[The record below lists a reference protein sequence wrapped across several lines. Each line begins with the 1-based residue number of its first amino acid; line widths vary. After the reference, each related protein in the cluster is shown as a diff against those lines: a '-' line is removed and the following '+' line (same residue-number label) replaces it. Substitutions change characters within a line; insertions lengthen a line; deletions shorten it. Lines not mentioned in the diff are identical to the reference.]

1 MALMVSV
8 SGIRGIVGE
17 DLHPENVVR
26 YTAAFAAW
34 CRRGQSDAAFRVV
47 VGRDGRPSGKTLLDL
62 VKGTLGACGVEVVDL
77 GLCST
82 PGTAMAVTAQQ
93 ARGGIV
99 LTASHN
105 PAPWNA
111 LKFLDE
117 SGNFLSA
124 ELGREVLDLEA
135 EGNFPWQDHENL
147 GAYRRWQDA
156 DQHHIDSILA
166 LPFCDAGK
174 IAEGGYTVAVDAVNA
189 AGSKVLPALLEALG
203 ARVLALHCEGN
214 GRFPHDPEPRPANL
228 EELGEKVR
236 ETGAHLG
243 LAVDPDADRLVLV
256 DEKGR
261 VLSEEY
267 TLAIAADYYLSK
279 HPGPV
284 AANLS
289 TSRMIDDVAAKH
301 GQSCRRSPVGEAHVV
316 SLMAE
321 TGAMI
326 GGEGNGGVILPE
338 LHAGRDGMVG
348 AALIL
353 AAMADSGSAL
363 SELAARIPAYH
374 MEKRRLDTGS
384 PVAKSRLETILTEAL
399 EGELDTKDGIRADQA
414 EGWIH
419 VRPSNTEAIV
429 RIIGESGDAH
439 WLKTKL
445 DAVSKILQEHLP

>member
-34 CRRGQSDAAFRVV
+34 CRNRQDEGPLRVV

-62 VKGTLGACGVEVVDL
+62 VKGALGACGVEVVDL

-111 LKFLDE
+111 LKFLDG

-124 ELGREVLDLEA
+124 ELGQEVLDLEA
-135 EGNFPWQDHENL
+135 AGDFPWQDHANL
-147 GAYRRWQDA
+147 GAYRRWSGA

-166 LPFCDAGK
+166 LPFCDVGK
-174 IAEGGYTVAVDAVNA
+174 IAERGFTVAVDAVNA

-203 ARVLALHCEGN
+203 ARVLPLHCEGD
-214 GRFPHDPEPRPANL
+214 GHFPHDPEPRPANL
-228 EELGEKVR
+228 AELGKRVEDA
-236 ETGAHLG
+236 GADLG

-256 DEKGR
+256 DERGE

-267 TLAIAADYYLSK
+267 TLAIAADYYLAK
-279 HPGPV
+279 NPGPV

-289 TSRMIDDVAAKH
+289 TSRMIDDVAARH

-316 SLMAE
+316 SVMTEIDAV
-321 TGAMI
+321 I
-326 GGEGNGGVILPE
+326 GGEGNGGIILPE

-353 AAMADSGSAL
+353 AALAESGSTL
-363 SELAARIPAYH
+363 SELAGRIPAYH

-384 PVAKSRLETILTEAL
+384 PVAKSRLETILTGAL

-429 RIIGESGDAH
+429 RIIGESGDAE
-439 WLKTKL
+439 WLEAKL
-445 DAVSKILQEHLP
+445 DAVTKILQEHLP

>member
-1 MALMVSV
+1 MGLMVSV

-17 DLHPENVVR
+17 DLHPENVIR

-34 CRRGQSDAAFRVV
+34 CRESGGDRALRVV

-62 VKGTLGACGVEVVDL
+62 VKGTLGACGLEVVDL

-82 PGTAMAVTAQQ
+82 PGTAMAVQAQQ

-105 PAPWNA
+105 PAAWNA
-111 LKFLDE
+111 LKFLDA

-124 ELGREVLDLEA
+124 EMGRQVLDIEA
-135 EGNFPWQDHENL
+135 AGHFPWQDHKNL
-147 GAYRRWQDA
+147 GGYKRWKNA
-156 DQHHIDSILA
+156 DRHHIDSICA
-166 LPFCDAGK
+166 LPSCQTQK
-174 IAEGGYTVAVDAVNA
+174 IAGAAYTVVVDAVNA
-189 AGSKVLPALLEALG
+189 AGSKVLPQLLEELG
-203 ARVLALHCEGN
+203 VKVIPLHCDASGV
-214 GRFPHDPEPRPANL
+214 FPHDPEPKPANL
-228 EELGEKVR
+228 EELGAKVR
-236 ETGAHLG
+236 ESAANLG

-256 DEKGR
+256 DETGT

-279 HPGPV
+279 HAGPV

-289 TSRMIDDVAAKH
+289 TSRMIEDVAARY

-316 SLMAE
+316 SLMTEIQAV
-321 TGAMI
+321 I
-326 GGEGNGGVILPE
+326 GGEGNGGIILPE

-348 AALIL
+348 SALVL
-353 AAMADSGSAL
+353 SAMAESGSKL

-374 MEKRRLDTGS
+374 MEKRRLETGR
-384 PVAKSRLETILTEAL
+384 PLPKSELESILAGTL
-399 EGELDTKDGIRADQA
+399 EGELDLSDGIRADQA
-414 EGWIH
+414 EGWVH
-419 VRPSNTEAIV
+419 VRPSNTEAII
-429 RIIGESGDAH
+429 RLIGESEDAD

-445 DAVSKILQEHLP
+445 DAVAELLEKHLP